1 VVKIVLHM
9 PTSARY
15 VFKTYE
21 KYRFSDPD
29 KKNSVRREISILEKL
44 DCPYICKLY
53 EIINT

>member
-1 VVKIVLHM
+1 VVKIVLHI